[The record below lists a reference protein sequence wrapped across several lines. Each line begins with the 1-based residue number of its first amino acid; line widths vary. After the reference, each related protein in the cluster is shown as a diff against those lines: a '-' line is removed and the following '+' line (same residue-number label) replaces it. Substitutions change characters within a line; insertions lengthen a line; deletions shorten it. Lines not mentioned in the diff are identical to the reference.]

1 MCVGT
6 PRKSCYLKIIFC
18 FYVNVRYK
26 TLLLKEGVC
35 MGHLEHSCEPRVE
48 VKVAAE
54 SQPWRRSY
62 TVSHVCAGVLSDLG
76 PLFAQSLDSKLV
88 SFKWLRAPLVPG

>member
-35 MGHLEHSCEPRVE
+35 MGHLEHSCEPGLE

-54 SQPWRRSY
+54 
-62 TVSHVCAGVLSDLG
+62 SHVCAGVLSDLG